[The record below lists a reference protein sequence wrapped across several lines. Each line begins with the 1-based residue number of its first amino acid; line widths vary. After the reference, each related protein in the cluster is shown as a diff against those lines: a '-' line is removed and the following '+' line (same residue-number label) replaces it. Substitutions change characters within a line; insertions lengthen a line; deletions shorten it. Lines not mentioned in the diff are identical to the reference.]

1 MKIQKVRSSVQ
12 VMNFH
17 SLMNIAGAMENIEKV
32 REYEDDIKNVIGNIL
47 NNEHL
52 ILDKHISNS
61 FFEKT
66 SSDKDV
72 NFYITSN
79 FGLCG
84 NFNSS
89 VIKYYTLNGKSY
101 RNYVSGKK
109 GIKKMQKSNDFH
121 ININDLQDVTIF
133 EELVDLFFAD
143 EITGINII
151 YNKFITQDKNEFVV
165 QQLLPFDRDELPEK
179 KDVIGEADYIIEC
192 SFTKLLRDLITLYIS
207 DKVYIAHL
215 SALATE
221 NAVRQQIT
229 TESLKK
235 IDSEIVKWD
244 LEQKKMRR
252 MAKNDELMDM
262 LIKGKS
268 MEAKKEREREI
279 RLQKLRG

>member
-1 MKIQKVRSSVQ
+1 MKIKKVRSSVQ

-17 SLMNIAGAMENIEKV
+17 SLMNIASAMENIERV
-32 REYEDDIKNVIGNIL
+32 REYEDDIKSVIGSIL

-52 ILDKHISNS
+52 ILDNRISNN
-61 FFEKT
+61 FFEKK
-66 SSDKDV
+66 SSELDV

-89 VIKYYTLNGKSY
+89 VIKHYSENNKSY

-109 GIKKMQKSNDFH
+109 GMKKMTNKNDFM
-121 ININDLQDVTIF
+121 ITMEDLNSVDIF
-133 EELVDLFFAD
+133 KELVDLFFKN

-151 YNKFITQDKNEFVV
+151 YNKFITQDKNQFVV
-165 QQLLPFDRDELPEK
+165 QQLLPFSQEFLDDQGG
-179 KDVIGEADYIIEC
+179 KDVDYIIEC
-192 SFTKLLRDLITLYIS
+192 SFVKLLSDLITLYLK
-207 DKVYIAHL
+207 DNVYMAHL

-235 IDSEIVKWD
+235 IDLEIAKYDLVVKK
-244 LEQKKMRR
+244 ERR
-252 MAKNDELMDM
+252 MQKNDELMDM

-268 MEAKKEREREI
+268 MDAKKAREAIALKKRI
-279 RLQKLRG
+279 SK